1 MTNKYDDIFN
11 YAALARS
18 SYADLSKIRKKD
30 DFEKIKSAIKDYD
43 GSEEFA
49 RRIAS
54 KYDVIAHWKDRAG
67 NDFSL
72 GNVGDIF
79 SNESGFSGTL
89 FHDKTNHG
97 FVMAFKGTAGWKDL
111 LGTDVADIVTNGAAH
126 NQIIDMYN
134 FWQQIKHS
142 GQESYY
148 EAAYL
153 DGNNPLNVQFKLID
167 SLPSLSYA
175 AKKAALLP
183 LKIKA
188 VNEGYYVAD
197 GGIYKVAFRP
207 SNEIY
212 KDERKFTYKE
222 KIDVSKMTVAGH
234 SLGGH
239 LAAIFSRLFPEATSM
254 TYMFNGAG
262 TGGKLSL
269 IPAMFDGISANDNVN
284 NLLDGLAKGY
294 SNFERDKIYNLTG
307 DKGMNLVAID
317 KDWALSQPG
326 KQLPIFIESA
336 AKDTLG
342 HGMGQVLDSS
352 AVISLLASLD
362 KRFETMP
369 LEESLAFFNRLLD
382 ASPGGTD
389 VLGTL
394 ENVINKLSEQLTGK
408 NPDIKTGDRDAFY
421 NAIESLKKDDQA
433 KEKISGQAGLLNIF
447 DELEKDQFAIYGK
460 NELGNAYR
468 YALKH
473 LNAFVIPADTIGRN
487 KDKTTISLLDT
498 SESDTYGGMTEEYI
512 RHRLNMLQLLSK
524 NEEDPLYIYKDYTSQ
539 IAIASSKTVDYI
551 RSASVIFGTDGDD
564 KNGVLSHTPNNDYI
578 FSGTGNDFLNGGKG
592 SDYLE
597 GSTGHDIYQLKTGD
611 DGVDTIFDSDGDGV
625 LEVDGTLLSRLEF
638 VGAPMPFSPAMKLRW
653 TPFRTRDGQYQF
665 LKYDDDQWEFSAR
678 NASGNYQP
686 LARIRHWKEGDFGFT
701 LAEDNSLLSEE
712 SGGFIDDSGKA
723 VLFFYNGAMAP
734 RGIRVKGSNNK
745 PSQITGSAHDDVLF
759 TGDGGTKG
767 LHLVMAGLG
776 NDFVYGGNNQEFIFS
791 GNLHRDAINDNDTV
805 YAGGGSDI
813 VIGGAG
819 ADTLVA
825 GNGKEDFEKPLPDD
839 ETSTETASRQGKRGD
854 WLNGHFGSD
863 VVIGSAQDDVLT
875 AGEGDDTV
883 RGGAGNDLILGDA
896 NYLPT
901 TSSVSLG
908 TMHGAAEGT
917 IIEQRWPVDGSAPR
931 PFDGSLSVPG
941 EKTFAWEWRGTETNF
956 TITPGI
962 RLMLQERVQGTGND
976 TLHGGA
982 GNDWMAGQ
990 AGDDEVHGDDGDD
1003 TMFGDDAAP
1012 MPEGFASGN
1021 DKLFA
1026 GKGKDKLHGGA
1037 GNDVLDASDDD
1048 HDKDELSGDEGD
1060 DQLKG
1065 GTGGDELNGGAGN
1078 DELRAGKDKT
1088 LMDGGIGNDF
1098 FFGNSGDDT
1107 MTDQDGDDHYYL
1119 SPGMDDI
1126 KDFGMGHDG
1135 YHISFTHLMPPGVTT
1150 IHDSNGKGFITY
1162 NGRAITNDGVRAVA
1176 ENEWVTDTGAKLVRE
1191 DSNLVITNGPKGSQ
1205 GKVVFT
1211 GFFNSEEFLGLKL
1224 PSLDDDNKPS
1234 PDPKPD
1240 PDPKPQQPQAPTAG
1254 KPLAAQSIH
1263 EKDKLTYTL
1272 AEDTFHTA
1280 NQDDKLS
1287 YSARLADGKP
1297 LPKWLNFDAATRT
1310 FSGTP
1315 GNDDVGTLDIEISVQ
1330 GKGGSASQHLALN
1343 VINVNDA
1350 PQIDAAIAA
1359 YTGENG
1365 KPLQYRIP
1373 ANAFKDID
1381 KDDTLTLSAKLEN
1394 GEPLPSWLTFDEKT
1408 GQFSGTPP
1416 SAHTANTWRIAV
1428 TATDNAGA
1436 QVSQTFSLITTAAA
1450 TNIIRGTGKES
1461 IIQGTSGND
1470 TIYVGDNPLQ
1480 GGHYKEVY
1488 GNDGDD
1494 VIYSGSGRD
1503 HIHGGAGNDIL
1514 YAGTIEHDGL
1524 YGGYGDDI
1532 YRIGADFREV
1542 SIENYDLDQYDWRPQ
1557 RRDII
1562 EFAAHKRDDFNIFNY
1577 GDNLY
1582 LKTRDGKEVGIYD
1595 QFSNQGNNWHYINE
1609 IRFTDKTLT
1618 AEDIKA
1624 MRING
1629 TAGDDTLSA
1638 KAEGSWLYGKQG
1650 NDHLF
1655 SGQGNDY
1662 LDGGVGSDTYHFARG
1677 FGYDLINNENYGSRH
1692 DSIVFSDMNRDDFD
1706 IYRENTSLVLRS
1718 KDGKDQI
1725 TVRNHFQLSWQIDS
1739 IRFADG
1745 TTLNH
1750 DAINSAVSTPNAPRG
1765 NYTHPAAQ
1773 ALQMNQAIAS
1783 LNSQAQPLD
1792 ALATPD
1798 LQPRPLLA
1806 AGNP

>member
-18 SYADLSKIRKKD
+18 SYADLSEIIGID
-30 DFEKIKSAIKDYD
+30 DTNGIQSAIKKYD

-49 RRIAS
+49 RQIAS
-54 KYDVIAHWKDRAG
+54 KYNVLAHWKDRAG

-97 FVMAFKGTAGWKDL
+97 FVMTFKGTAGWKDL

-433 KEKISGQAGLLNIF
+433 KEKLSGQAGLLNIF

-487 KDKTTISLLDT
+487 KDKTTISLLDA

-638 VGAPMPFSPAMKLRW
+638 VGAPMPFSPPMKLRW

-712 SGGFIDDSGKA
+712 GGSFIDDSGKA

-734 RGIRVKGSNNK
+734 RGIRVKGSNLK

-759 TGDGGTKG
+759 TGDGGPKG
-767 LHLVMAGLG
+767 LHLVMAGQG

-791 GNLHRDAINDNDTV
+791 GNLRQDATNDNDTV

-825 GNGKEDFEKPLPDD
+825 GDGKEDFEKTQPGD
-839 ETSTETASRQGKRGD
+839 ETNTETASRQGKRGD

-908 TMHGAAEGT
+908 TAHHAAEGT

-941 EKTFAWEWRGTETNF
+941 EKTFAWEWQGTETDF
-956 TITPGI
+956 KIMPGI

-990 AGDDEVHGDDGDD
+990 AGNDEMHGDDGND
-1003 TMFGDDAAP
+1003 TMFGDDAVA
-1012 MPEGFASGN
+1012 MPAGFASG
-1021 DKLFA
+1021 DDRLYA

-1048 HDKDELSGDEGD
+1048 NDKLDASDDDNDKDELSGDEGD

-1078 DELRAGKDKT
+1078 DVLRAGKDKT
-1088 LMDGGIGNDF
+1088 LMDGGIGNDIY
-1098 FFGNSGDDT
+1098 FGNSGDDT

-1119 SPGMDDI
+1119 SAGTDDI

-1135 YHISFTHLMPPGVTT
+1135 YHISFAHLMPPGVTT

-1176 ENEWVTDTGAKLVRE
+1176 ENEWVTDIGAKLTRE
-1191 DSNLVITNGPKGSQ
+1191 GSNLVITNGPKGSQ

-1211 GFFNSEEFLGLKL
+1211 GFFNSRPLSKPGKGIRFLEFISL
-1224 PSLDDDNKPS
+1224 PPPQPS
-1234 PDPKPD
+1234 P
-1240 PDPKPQQPQAPTAG
+1240 
-1254 KPLAAQSIH
+1254 
-1263 EKDKLTYTL
+1263 
-1272 AEDTFHTA
+1272 
-1280 NQDDKLS
+1280 
-1287 YSARLADGKP
+1287 
-1297 LPKWLNFDAATRT
+1297 
-1310 FSGTP
+1310 
-1315 GNDDVGTLDIEISVQ
+1315 
-1330 GKGGSASQHLALN
+1330 
-1343 VINVNDA
+1343 
-1350 PQIDAAIAA
+1350 
-1359 YTGENG
+1359 TGEG
-1365 KPLQYRIP
+1365 
-1373 ANAFKDID
+1373 
-1381 KDDTLTLSAKLEN
+1381 
-1394 GEPLPSWLTFDEKT
+1394 
-1408 GQFSGTPP
+1408 
-1416 SAHTANTWRIAV
+1416 AV
-1428 TATDNAGA
+1428 LR
-1436 QVSQTFSLITTAAA
+1436 QILLTAAVSHMDSY
-1450 TNIIRGTGKES
+1450 E
-1461 IIQGTSGND
+1461 
-1470 TIYVGDNPLQ
+1470 TIA
-1480 GGHYKEVY
+1480 
-1488 GNDGDD
+1488 
-1494 VIYSGSGRD
+1494 I
-1503 HIHGGAGNDIL
+1503 
-1514 YAGTIEHDGL
+1514 
-1524 YGGYGDDI
+1524 
-1532 YRIGADFREV
+1532 
-1542 SIENYDLDQYDWRPQ
+1542 
-1557 RRDII
+1557 
-1562 EFAAHKRDDFNIFNY
+1562 FAAN
-1577 GDNLY
+1577 
-1582 LKTRDGKEVGIYD
+1582 ESPPPVG
-1595 QFSNQGNNWHYINE
+1595 
-1609 IRFTDKTLT
+1609 
-1618 AEDIKA
+1618 
-1624 MRING
+1624 
-1629 TAGDDTLSA
+1629 
-1638 KAEGSWLYGKQG
+1638 EG
-1650 NDHLF
+1650 
-1655 SGQGNDY
+1655 
-1662 LDGGVGSDTYHFARG
+1662 
-1677 FGYDLINNENYGSRH
+1677 
-1692 DSIVFSDMNRDDFD
+1692 
-1706 IYRENTSLVLRS
+1706 
-1718 KDGKDQI
+1718 
-1725 TVRNHFQLSWQIDS
+1725 
-1739 IRFADG
+1739 
-1745 TTLNH
+1745 
-1750 DAINSAVSTPNAPRG
+1750 
-1765 NYTHPAAQ
+1765 
-1773 ALQMNQAIAS
+1773 
-1783 LNSQAQPLD
+1783 
-1792 ALATPD
+1792 
-1798 LQPRPLLA
+1798 
-1806 AGNP
+1806 

>member
-1 MTNKYDDIFN
+1 MGNMAYQIHHIIPIDIFN
-11 YAALARS
+11 YYEDELKRIMGTNKTENIIQSYNNRIALFTHIEPANALRNLYAAGLLEGVPLGSAMHNGS
-18 SYADLSKIRKKD
+18 HKNYSDAVEATILSIVNNELTDPQKRTMLIDMQFTLREMLQAGVPPLSASKEVILDYLEKKMLSVQD
-30 DFEKIKSAIKDYD
+30 IKDGNERYRTALERETLYD
-43 GSEEFA
+43 A
-49 RRIAS
+49 
-54 KYDVIAHWKDRAG
+54 
-67 NDFSL
+67 
-72 GNVGDIF
+72 
-79 SNESGFSGTL
+79 
-89 FHDKTNHG
+89 NHHQYAEVLQDAVTIG
-97 FVMAFKGTAGWKDL
+97 
-111 LGTDVADIVTNGAAH
+111 ADEQG
-126 NQIIDMYN
+126 
-134 FWQQIKHS
+134 
-142 GQESYY
+142 
-148 EAAYL
+148 
-153 DGNNPLNVQFKLID
+153 
-167 SLPSLSYA
+167 
-175 AKKAALLP
+175 
-183 LKIKA
+183 
-188 VNEGYYVAD
+188 
-197 GGIYKVAFRP
+197 RP
-207 SNEIY
+207 
-212 KDERKFTYKE
+212 KFTRADNKKFVIHTGAE
-222 KIDVSKMTVAGH
+222 VAQQ
-234 SLGGH
+234 
-239 LAAIFSRLFPEATSM
+239 
-254 TYMFNGAG
+254 
-262 TGGKLSL
+262 
-269 IPAMFDGISANDNVN
+269 
-284 NLLDGLAKGY
+284 LL
-294 SNFERDKIYNLTG
+294 E
-307 DKGMNLVAID
+307 ID
-317 KDWALSQPG
+317 KDRMFRDFLG
-326 KQLPIFIESA
+326 DEESRKPLMEIVNGVWKSNDEQEKNNQVRGAIGA
-336 AKDTLG
+336 AVYKFKEKFPYISESGGFYVYKLYSDAN
-342 HGMGQVLDSS
+342 VS
-352 AVISLLASLD
+352 VISAMDS
-362 KRFETMP
+362 KSRIMV
-369 LEESLAFFNRLLD
+369 N
-382 ASPGGTD
+382 
-389 VLGTL
+389 
-394 ENVINKLSEQLTGK
+394 
-408 NPDIKTGDRDAFY
+408 
-421 NAIESLKKDDQA
+421 
-433 KEKISGQAGLLNIF
+433 
-447 DELEKDQFAIYGK
+447 
-460 NELGNAYR
+460 NE
-468 YALKH
+468 
-473 LNAFVIPADTIGRN
+473 
-487 KDKTTISLLDT
+487 
-498 SESDTYGGMTEEYI
+498 
-512 RHRLNMLQLLSK
+512 
-524 NEEDPLYIYKDYTSQ
+524 
-539 IAIASSKTVDYI
+539 
-551 RSASVIFGTDGDD
+551 
-564 KNGVLSHTPNNDYI
+564 
-578 FSGTGNDFLNGGKG
+578 
-592 SDYLE
+592 YLPP
-597 GSTGHDIYQLKTGD
+597 
-611 DGVDTIFDSDGDGV
+611 
-625 LEVDGTLLSRLEF
+625 LEF
-638 VGAPMPFSPAMKLRW
+638 VSTPEPFPSPINMRW
-653 TPFRTRDGQYQF
+653 TPFRTRTGQYQL
-665 LKYDDDQWEFSAR
+665 LKYDDEQWELALK

-686 LARIRHWKEGDFGFT
+686 LARIRDWKEGDFGFT
-701 LAEDNSLLSEE
+701 LAEDKSLLSEE
-712 SGGFIDDSGKA
+712 SGDFIDDSGKA
-723 VLFFYNGAMAP
+723 HLFFYNGVEAP
-734 RGIRVKGSNNK
+734 RGIRVKGSNLK

-759 TGDGGTKG
+759 TGDGGPKG

-776 NDFVYGGNNQEFIFS
+776 NDFIYGGNNQEFIFS
-791 GNLHRDAINDNDTV
+791 GNLRQDAANDNDTV

-825 GNGKEDFEKPLPDD
+825 GDGKEDFETPQPDD
-839 ETSTETASRQGKRGD
+839 ETNTETASRQIKRYVVKGFLRSGDKENTETGSRQGKRGD

-863 VVIGSAQDDVLT
+863 VVIGSARDDVLT

-908 TMHGAAEGT
+908 TAHHAAEGT
-917 IIEQRWPVDGSAPR
+917 IIERRWPADGSAPR
-931 PFDGSLSVPG
+931 PLDGSLSVPG
-941 EKTFAWEWRGTETNF
+941 EKTFAWEWQGTETDF
-956 TITPGI
+956 KIMPGI
-962 RLMLQERVQGTGND
+962 RLMLQERVQGAGND
-976 TLHGGA
+976 TLYGGA

-990 AGDDEVHGDDGDD
+990 AGHDEMHGDDGDD
-1003 TMFGDDAAP
+1003 TMYGDDAVA
-1012 MPEGFASGN
+1012 MPERFASG
-1021 DKLFA
+1021 DDQLYA

-1037 GNDVLDASDDD
+1037 GNDLLDASDDD

-1060 DQLKG
+1060 DQLNG

-1078 DELRAGKDKT
+1078 DVLRAGKDKT
-1088 LMDGGIGNDF
+1088 LMDGGIGNDIY
-1098 FFGNSGDDT
+1098 FGNSGDDT

-1119 SPGMDDI
+1119 SAGTDDI
-1126 KDFGMGHDG
+1126 KDFGMGYDG
-1135 YHISFTHLMPPGVTT
+1135 YHISFAHLMPPGVTT

-1176 ENEWVTDTGAKLVRE
+1176 ENEWVTDIGAKLTRE
-1191 DSNLVITNGPKGSQ
+1191 GSNLVITNGPKGSQ
-1205 GKVVFT
+1205 GKVIFT

-1224 PSLDDDNKPS
+1224 PSLEDDNNPNPAPQPN
-1234 PDPKPD
+1234 PDPKPE
-1240 PDPKPQQPQAPTAG
+1240 QPQAPTAG
-1254 KPLAAQSIH
+1254 KPLAAQRIH
-1263 EKDKLTYTL
+1263 EKDKLSYTL

-1280 NQDDKLS
+1280 SKDDKLS

-1315 GNDDVGTLDIEISVQ
+1315 GNDDVGTLDIEISAR
-1330 GKGGSASQHLALN
+1330 GKGGSVNQHLALH

-1350 PQIDAAIAA
+1350 PQIDAAIAD
-1359 YTGENG
+1359 YTGESG

-1461 IIQGTSGND
+1461 IIQGTAGND
-1470 TIYVGDNPLQ
+1470 TIYAGDNTFT
-1480 GGHYKEVY
+1480 GANYNKIY

-1503 HIHGGAGNDIL
+1503 RLYGGAGNDIL
-1514 YAGTIEHDGL
+1514 YTDGAEYDSL

-1542 SIENYDLDQYDWRPQ
+1542 LIKNFDLDQYDWRPQ
-1557 RRDII
+1557 RHDVI

-1577 GDNLY
+1577 GNNLY

-1618 AEDIKA
+1618 AADIKA